1 MHIRILHTND
11 IHSHFET
18 YPKLATFLQGR
29 DQELP
34 SVLVDIG
41 DNMDR
46 FHSITEATNGRA
58 NTALLNYLQYD
69 FATIGN
75 NEGITLAHQELDDLF
90 QEANFPILVANLFE
104 QNGKH
109 PAWIKPYVMK
119 EIEGLK
125 LCFIGVTVYYQKFYE
140 LLGWK
145 LEDPFQILEKML
157 PTIESEADAIVVLS
171 HLGITDDEEMAR
183 RFPGID
189 VILGGHTHHVLPDGK
204 WMGDTLLC
212 GAGKHGQYIGQVD
225 LTFNQEKKLVQAAAS
240 LHNLQATDPC
250 PKLQNT
256 IEEMQKEA
264 TTVLRNKVAT
274 LRNPLTVHWFKD
286 SPFPILLAEALKEWC
301 DADIGMVN
309 AGVLLESLDAGDV
322 TREMLHRICP
332 HPINPC
338 RVVLTGD
345 ELKEVIQQ
353 AIQPEMEEFQ
363 VKGIGFRGQVM
374 GKMAFS
380 GLKFETESHS
390 DGSVQIVAIFCR
402 EREILPHDTIAIGT
416 IDMFTFGR
424 MFPSIK
430 RAKDKKF
437 YMPELL
443 RDVLADKLKRI

>member
-18 YPKLATFLQGR
+18 YPKLATFLK
-29 DQELP
+29 DSDKNVP

-75 NEGITLAHQELDDLF
+75 NEGITLAYQELTELY
-90 QEANFPILVANLFE
+90 QEAEFSVLVANLFE
-104 QNGKH
+104 QNGNY
-109 PAWIKPYVMK
+109 PEWIKPYAYK

-125 LCFIGVTVYYQKFYE
+125 VCFIGVTVFYQKFYQ

-145 LEDPFQILEKML
+145 LEEPFQVLEEILPEIVK
-157 PTIESEADAIVVLS
+157 EADAVVVLS

-183 RFPGID
+183 RFPAID
-189 VILGGHTHHVLPDGK
+189 VILGGHTHHVLPEGK
-204 WMGDTLLC
+204 WIGNTLLC
-212 GAGKHGQYIGQVD
+212 GAGKYGEYIGQVD
-225 LTFNQEKKLVQAAAS
+225 LSFNQEKKILQKSAS
-240 LHNLQATDPC
+240 LHSLRPIKACPSLQS
-250 PKLQNT
+250 K
-256 IEEMQKEA
+256 IEEIQHEA
-264 TTVLRNKVAT
+264 SAVLRNNVAIINRPLKVS
-274 LRNPLTVHWFKD
+274 WFED
-286 SPFPILLAEALKEWC
+286 SPFPDLLAEALKEWC

-309 AGVLLESLDAGDV
+309 AGVLLESIEAGEV
-322 TREMLHRICP
+322 TKEDLHRICP

-338 RVVLTGD
+338 RVSLTGE

-353 AIQPEMEEFQ
+353 AVQPEMEKLRI
-363 VKGIGFRGQVM
+363 KGIGFRGKVM

-380 GLKFETESHS
+380 GLGLETEVHS
-390 DGSVQIVAIFCR
+390 DGSVQVVTVFVNGR
-402 EREILPHDTIAIGT
+402 DILPHEIISIGT
-416 IDMFTFGR
+416 IDMFTFGG
-424 MFPSIK
+424 MYPSIM

-443 RDVLADKLKRI
+443 RDVLAGKIARL